1 MLRVAI
7 AGFGIVGKR
16 RRTCIDLNSSMEVVA
31 VCDKTFESKGVFPD
45 GVRYYPNY
53 QDLLTEELDVLFV
66 CLTNDVNPDATIA
79 GLQSGLHVFCEK
91 PPGRNLADI
100 KQVKSEQILL
110 GNGSDEVLD
119 LIFRTFCEPG
129 EEEVLILPPTYG
141 MYSVLAKLNNI
152 IVKEVPLNKNFEIE
166 IDSVLEA
173 VNQKT
178 KIIFICSPNNPSG
191 NAIPLDQI
199 EQLLDR
205 FKGILVVDEAYI
217 DFSEQKS
224 ALSIL
229 DQYPQLLV
237 CQTFSKAY
245 GLAGIRL
252 GMCYANPLIIDY
264 FNKIKPPYNVNS
276 LTQSRAL
283 AQLETSESIQNQ
295 VISLISERKK
305 LEQELKQF
313 DFVSKIYPSDAN
325 FLLVVVDDANKRYDQ
340 FLDAGVVLRN
350 RSRLQG
356 CNNAL
361 RVTVGTPEEN
371 TNFIKICKIID

>member
-1 MLRVAI
+1 MKQVSIEQLVRPIIKEIIPYRSARDEFEDFDAEKI
-7 AGFGIVGKR
+7 FLDANENPFENGFNRYPDPLQRKLKR
-16 RRTCIDLNSSMEVVA
+16 T
-31 VCDKTFESKGVFPD
+31 
-45 GVRYYPNY
+45 
-53 QDLLTEELDVLFV
+53 
-66 CLTNDVNPDATIA
+66 
-79 GLQSGLHVFCEK
+79 
-91 PPGRNLADI
+91 LADV

-199 EQLLDR
+199 VQLLDR

>member
-1 MLRVAI
+1 
-7 AGFGIVGKR
+7 
-16 RRTCIDLNSSMEVVA
+16 
-31 VCDKTFESKGVFPD
+31 
-45 GVRYYPNY
+45 
-53 QDLLTEELDVLFV
+53 
-66 CLTNDVNPDATIA
+66 
-79 GLQSGLHVFCEK
+79 
-91 PPGRNLADI
+91 
-100 KQVKSEQILL
+100 
-110 GNGSDEVLD
+110 
-119 LIFRTFCEPG
+119 
-129 EEEVLILPPTYG
+129 
-141 MYSVLAKLNNI
+141 
-152 IVKEVPLNKNFEIE
+152 
-166 IDSVLEA
+166 
-173 VNQKT
+173 
-178 KIIFICSPNNPSG
+178 
-191 NAIPLDQI
+191 
-199 EQLLDR
+199 
-205 FKGILVVDEAYI
+205 
-217 DFSEQKS
+217 
-224 ALSIL
+224 
-229 DQYPQLLV
+229 
-237 CQTFSKAY
+237 
-245 GLAGIRL
+245 
-252 GMCYANPLIIDY
+252 MCYANPLIIDY

>member
-1 MLRVAI
+1 MKQVSIEQLVRPIIKEIIPYRSARDEFEDFDAEKI
-7 AGFGIVGKR
+7 FLDANENPFENGFNRYPDPLQRKLKR
-16 RRTCIDLNSSMEVVA
+16 T
-31 VCDKTFESKGVFPD
+31 
-45 GVRYYPNY
+45 
-53 QDLLTEELDVLFV
+53 
-66 CLTNDVNPDATIA
+66 
-79 GLQSGLHVFCEK
+79 
-91 PPGRNLADI
+91 LADV

-199 EQLLDR
+199 EQLLDC

>member
-1 MLRVAI
+1 MIKEIIPYRSARDEFEDFEAQKIFLDANENPFEN
-7 AGFGIVGKR
+7 GFNRYPDPLQRKLKR
-16 RRTCIDLNSSMEVVA
+16 T
-31 VCDKTFESKGVFPD
+31 
-45 GVRYYPNY
+45 
-53 QDLLTEELDVLFV
+53 
-66 CLTNDVNPDATIA
+66 
-79 GLQSGLHVFCEK
+79 
-91 PPGRNLADI
+91 LADI

-141 MYSVLAKLNNI
+141 MYSLLAKLNNI

-166 IDSVLEA
+166 IDTVLEA

-224 ALSIL
+224 TLSIL

-283 AQLETSESIQNQ
+283 AQLETTESIQDQ

>member
-1 MLRVAI
+1 MKQVSIEQLVRPIIKEIIPYRSARDEFEDFDAEKI
-7 AGFGIVGKR
+7 FLDANENPFENGFNRYPDPLQRKLKR
-16 RRTCIDLNSSMEVVA
+16 T
-31 VCDKTFESKGVFPD
+31 
-45 GVRYYPNY
+45 
-53 QDLLTEELDVLFV
+53 
-66 CLTNDVNPDATIA
+66 
-79 GLQSGLHVFCEK
+79 
-91 PPGRNLADI
+91 LADI

-152 IVKEVPLNKNFEIE
+152 IVKEVPLNKNFEID

-283 AQLETSESIQNQ
+283 AKLETTESIQDQ

>member
-1 MLRVAI
+1 MKQVSIEQLVRPIIKEIIPYRSARDEFEDFDAEKI
-7 AGFGIVGKR
+7 FLDANENPFENGFNRYPDPLQRKLKR
-16 RRTCIDLNSSMEVVA
+16 T
-31 VCDKTFESKGVFPD
+31 
-45 GVRYYPNY
+45 
-53 QDLLTEELDVLFV
+53 
-66 CLTNDVNPDATIA
+66 
-79 GLQSGLHVFCEK
+79 
-91 PPGRNLADI
+91 LADV

-205 FKGILVVDEAYI
+205 FRGILVVDEAYI

>member
-1 MLRVAI
+1 MKQVSIEQLVRPIIKEIIPYRSARDEFEDFDAEKI
-7 AGFGIVGKR
+7 FLDANENPFENGFNRYPDPLQRKLKR
-16 RRTCIDLNSSMEVVA
+16 T
-31 VCDKTFESKGVFPD
+31 
-45 GVRYYPNY
+45 
-53 QDLLTEELDVLFV
+53 
-66 CLTNDVNPDATIA
+66 
-79 GLQSGLHVFCEK
+79 
-91 PPGRNLADI
+91 LADV

-166 IDSVLEA
+166 IDSVLKA

>member
-1 MLRVAI
+1 MKQVSIEQLVRPIIKEIIPYRSARDEFEDFDAEKI
-7 AGFGIVGKR
+7 FLDANENPFENGFNRYPDPLQRKLKR
-16 RRTCIDLNSSMEVVA
+16 T
-31 VCDKTFESKGVFPD
+31 
-45 GVRYYPNY
+45 
-53 QDLLTEELDVLFV
+53 
-66 CLTNDVNPDATIA
+66 
-79 GLQSGLHVFCEK
+79 
-91 PPGRNLADI
+91 LADV

-350 RSRLQG
+350 RSCLQG
-356 CNNAL
+356 CNNTL

>member
-1 MLRVAI
+1 MKKVSIEQLVRPIIKEIIPYRSARDEFEDFDAEKI
-7 AGFGIVGKR
+7 FLDANENPFENGFNRYPDPLQRKLKR
-16 RRTCIDLNSSMEVVA
+16 T
-31 VCDKTFESKGVFPD
+31 
-45 GVRYYPNY
+45 
-53 QDLLTEELDVLFV
+53 
-66 CLTNDVNPDATIA
+66 
-79 GLQSGLHVFCEK
+79 
-91 PPGRNLADI
+91 LADV

>member
-1 MLRVAI
+1 MKQVSIEQLVRPIIKEIIPYRSARDEFEDFDAEKI
-7 AGFGIVGKR
+7 FLDANENPFENGFNRYPDPLQRKLKR
-16 RRTCIDLNSSMEVVA
+16 T
-31 VCDKTFESKGVFPD
+31 
-45 GVRYYPNY
+45 
-53 QDLLTEELDVLFV
+53 
-66 CLTNDVNPDATIA
+66 
-79 GLQSGLHVFCEK
+79 
-91 PPGRNLADI
+91 LADI
-100 KQVKSEQILL
+100 KQLKSEQILL

-313 DFVSKIYPSDAN
+313 DFISKIYPSDAN

-350 RSRLQG
+350 RSCLQG
-356 CNNAL
+356 CNNTL

>member
-1 MLRVAI
+1 MKQVSIEQLVRPIIKEIIPYRSARDEFEDFDAEKI
-7 AGFGIVGKR
+7 FLDANENPFENGFNRYPDPLQRKLKR
-16 RRTCIDLNSSMEVVA
+16 T
-31 VCDKTFESKGVFPD
+31 
-45 GVRYYPNY
+45 
-53 QDLLTEELDVLFV
+53 
-66 CLTNDVNPDATIA
+66 
-79 GLQSGLHVFCEK
+79 
-91 PPGRNLADI
+91 LADI

-224 ALSIL
+224 VLSIL
-229 DQYPQLLV
+229 DQYPKLLV

-295 VISLISERKK
+295 VISIISERKK

>member
-1 MLRVAI
+1 MKQVSIEQLVRPIIKEIIPYRSARDEFEDFDAEKI
-7 AGFGIVGKR
+7 FLDANENPFENGFNRYPDPLQRKLKR
-16 RRTCIDLNSSMEVVA
+16 T
-31 VCDKTFESKGVFPD
+31 
-45 GVRYYPNY
+45 
-53 QDLLTEELDVLFV
+53 
-66 CLTNDVNPDATIA
+66 
-79 GLQSGLHVFCEK
+79 
-91 PPGRNLADI
+91 LADV

-252 GMCYANPLIIDY
+252 ECVMLIH
-264 FNKIKPPYNVNS
+264 
-276 LTQSRAL
+276 
-283 AQLETSESIQNQ
+283 
-295 VISLISERKK
+295 
-305 LEQELKQF
+305 
-313 DFVSKIYPSDAN
+313 
-325 FLLVVVDDANKRYDQ
+325 
-340 FLDAGVVLRN
+340 
-350 RSRLQG
+350 
-356 CNNAL
+356 
-361 RVTVGTPEEN
+361 
-371 TNFIKICKIID
+371 

>member
-1 MLRVAI
+1 MKQVSIEQLVRPMIKEIIPYRSAREEFEDFEAQKI
-7 AGFGIVGKR
+7 FLDANENPFENGFNRYPDPLQRKLKR
-16 RRTCIDLNSSMEVVA
+16 T
-31 VCDKTFESKGVFPD
+31 
-45 GVRYYPNY
+45 
-53 QDLLTEELDVLFV
+53 
-66 CLTNDVNPDATIA
+66 
-79 GLQSGLHVFCEK
+79 
-91 PPGRNLADI
+91 LADI

-141 MYSVLAKLNNI
+141 MYSLLAKLNNI

-166 IDSVLEA
+166 IDTVLEA

-224 ALSIL
+224 TLSIL

-283 AQLETSESIQNQ
+283 AQLETTESIKDQ

>member
-1 MLRVAI
+1 MKQVSIEQLVRPIIKEIIPYRSARDEFEDFDAEKI
-7 AGFGIVGKR
+7 FLDANENPFENGFNRYPDPLQRKLKR
-16 RRTCIDLNSSMEVVA
+16 T
-31 VCDKTFESKGVFPD
+31 
-45 GVRYYPNY
+45 
-53 QDLLTEELDVLFV
+53 
-66 CLTNDVNPDATIA
+66 
-79 GLQSGLHVFCEK
+79 
-91 PPGRNLADI
+91 LADI

-295 VISLISERKK
+295 VISLISDSTK

>member
-1 MLRVAI
+1 MKQLSIEQLVRPMIKEIIPYCSARDEFEDFEAQKI
-7 AGFGIVGKR
+7 FLDANENPFENGFNRYPDPLQKKLKR
-16 RRTCIDLNSSMEVVA
+16 T
-31 VCDKTFESKGVFPD
+31 
-45 GVRYYPNY
+45 
-53 QDLLTEELDVLFV
+53 
-66 CLTNDVNPDATIA
+66 
-79 GLQSGLHVFCEK
+79 
-91 PPGRNLADI
+91 LADV

-141 MYSVLAKLNNI
+141 MYSLLAKLNNI

-166 IDSVLEA
+166 IDTVLEA

-224 ALSIL
+224 TLSIL

-283 AQLETSESIQNQ
+283 AQLETTESIQDQ

-350 RSRLQG
+350 RSSLQG